1 MASSQLVHCCSPL
14 SLCATHLLYVLFH
27 ALDCRYG
34 LTSSQAGRAQV
45 VHVRVSLDQFELW
58 CTSIIQ
64 LNRPQHLQMLRS
76 CTMEGTRAEILR
88 FLGWCLKYGQV
99 TQPRLCHMLN
109 PHLLVGFL
117 AFVRARGIN
126 RSNLVS
132 YVTTTIKVVTWLQV
146 TGQLS
151 NSDTS
156 RVPQYMCWLHNLQHQ
171 LTHHI
176 SPQPSPS
183 LTQLISQGRW
193 MQPQQLMRC
202 IDQVYKQARVVVL
215 NAAAAGFT
223 TDSLPRPK
231 VVQVMEALFC
241 CLFYGYIP
249 PLRPSVAISLQR
261 PGYTGVRGMGSAP
274 LRAQVSCV
282 RSHLLSAVEPCHA
295 ESRPLHAFG
304 VLPIAFRHHLIA
316 VHACIM
322 STLLHDSRLVCYNC
336 HFRQQDQQQHAAA
349 S

>member
-1 MASSQLVHCCSPL
+1 MQICMLQGESQSECVCKLCVVLCYLTDGAAVLTDLHIDRGLQLGGQFTVGALLQPPF
-14 SLCATHLLYVLFH
+14 SLCHSLAVLFH
-27 ALDCRYG
+27 AFDCRYG
-34 LTSSQAGRAQV
+34 LTSSHTGRAQL
-45 VHVRVSLDQFELW
+45 VHVKVSLDQFELW

-109 PHLLVGFL
+109 PHLLVEFL

-171 LTHHI
+171 LSHHI
-176 SPQPSPS
+176 IPQPSPS

-193 MQPQQLMRC
+193 MQPDQLLRC

-215 NAAAAGFT
+215 DAAAAGFT

-261 PGYTGVRGMGSAP
+261 PGYTGEG
-274 LRAQVSCV
+274 
-282 RSHLLSAVEPCHA
+282 H
-295 ESRPLHAFG
+295 G
-304 VLPIAFRHHLIA
+304 V
-316 VHACIM
+316 
-322 STLLHDSRLVCYNC
+322 STLACASVVRAC
-336 HFRQQDQQQHAAA
+336 AATC
-349 S
+349 